1 MDSIFNISIKVMYR
15 LVILF
20 LLSSS
25 LIVGCASVSKAPT
38 EKSDEAKSFEAPS
51 DRGTVYLY
59 RTGRAVGAAGQLSVK
74 VNNDSAGGTGPGS
87 FFKWDLKPETY
98 TFLSSTGESS
108 AVVQLDVKAGQ
119 VYYLRQDARMGVSSG
134 RVTIKEVDSKQ
145 GQKEVKNC
153 KLLVSSYIPD

>member
-1 MDSIFNISIKVMYR
+1 MYR

-38 EKSDEAKSFEAPS
+38 EKSDAAKSFEAPS

-74 VNNDSAGGTGPGS
+74 VNGMDAGGTGPGS
-87 FFKWDLKPETY
+87 FFKWDFKPGVY
-98 TFLSSTGESS
+98 TFLSSTAESS
-108 AVVQLDVKAGQ
+108 ATQQIDVKAGE
-119 VYYLRQDARMGVSSG
+119 VYFIRQDARLGVSSG
-134 RVTIKEVDSKQ
+134 RVTMKIVDDKK
-145 GQKEVKNC
+145 GQQEVKGC
-153 KLLVSSYIPD
+153 KLLVSSYVPE